1 MKNLNPN
8 PSSTNV
14 SVKKTKPSPTSR
26 KPLKNSTAMKNN
38 PKHPVI
44 PDLCDHRPHPHFE
57 YVEPLPRRRR
67 KRRPGPIPQSVIKN
81 IIEQMMGNINI
92 IQQPSALNNPRPQ
105 EAVDD
110 THAPAPVIAPPCS
123 EHDGNGNPAEPAA

>member
-38 PKHPVI
+38 PKNPVI
-44 PDLCDHRPHPHFE
+44 PDLYDDSPKPIE
-57 YVEPLPRRRR
+57 YIEPLPRRRR
-67 KRRPGPIPQSVIKN
+67 SRRPGPIPKSVIKN

-92 IQQPSALNNPRPQ
+92 IQQPSALNKPRPQ
-105 EAVDD
+105 VADSSQ
-110 THAPAPVIAPPCS
+110 APAVAQPCS
-123 EHDGNGNPAEPAA
+123 KHQGDDKPAEPAA

>member
-1 MKNLNPN
+1 MKNISQT

-38 PKHPVI
+38 PKNPVI

-105 EAVDD
+105 ETVGDI
-110 THAPAPVIAPPCS
+110 HAPAPVIAPPCS

>member
-1 MKNLNPN
+1 MKNLNPT

-38 PKHPVI
+38 PKNPVI
-44 PDLCDHRPHPHFE
+44 PDLYDDSPHPHFE

-67 KRRPGPIPQSVIKN
+67 SRRPGPIPKSVIKN
-81 IIEQMMGNINI
+81 IIEQMMGSIEI
-92 IQQPSALNNPRPQ
+92 IQQPSALNKPRPQ
-105 EAVDD
+105 EADSSQ
-110 THAPAPVIAPPCS
+110 APVIAPPCS
-123 EHDGNGNPAEPAA
+123 EHQGDDKPAEPAA

>member
-1 MKNLNPN
+1 MKNLNPTH
-8 PSSTNV
+8 SSTNV

-38 PKHPVI
+38 PKNPVI
-44 PDLCDHRPHPHFE
+44 PDLYDDSPHPHFE

-92 IQQPSALNNPRPQ
+92 IQQPSALNKPRPQ
-105 EAVDD
+105 EAGGD

-123 EHDGNGNPAEPAA
+123 KHQGDGNPAEPAA